1 MASGQDKLDGGT
13 DASREAKDPS
23 SRDRAGGWTIVLVA
37 IGLGLIACCF
47 LIPQADENR
56 RLAHQREQLRI
67 DLEHLQK
74 QVQVNDEFLRRLG
87 NDPALAERLAQRQM
101 RLVRKGT
108 GVLDVD
114 GESDEVTSP
123 FLLTTV
129 PPPNPLPE
137 YEPQGGK
144 LARWCR
150 DTHTRLYMIGSG
162 LMLLALGLVLGY
174 TPRAE

>member
-1 MASGQDKLDGGT
+1 MASGQDDMDGGSDGT
-13 DASREAKDPS
+13 MDPS

-56 RLAHQREQLRI
+56 RLAHQRQQLRM
-67 DLEHLQK
+67 DLTHLQK

-87 NDPALAERLAQRQM
+87 SDPALAERLAQRQM

-123 FLLTTV
+123 YLLTTV
-129 PPPNPLPE
+129 PPPTPLPG
-137 YEPQGGK
+137 YEPQGGA
-144 LARWCR
+144 LSRWCR

-174 TPRAE
+174 TPRSE